1 VPTLLVLR
9 GGEVAARQAG
19 AAPVAVL
26 RRWLDDA
33 LAEPKPSKEKE
44 PS

>member
-1 VPTLLVLR
+1 MAR
-9 GGEVAARQAG
+9 AAG
-19 AAPVAVL
+19 IDLGTTAPRLNL

-33 LAEPKPSKEKE
+33 LAEPKPSEEKE